1 MYALLGDVLHDSRLN
16 EEAYL
21 AYERSLE
28 FNPMNLFCLNNYAY
42 FLAVDG
48 TELEKAERMSRLT
61 VEAPGADATF
71 FDTYAWVL
79 YRMKE
84 YEKARIYIDEALRTL
99 PFTAENASVIDHAGD
114 IYFHCNDRAKALEF
128 WRRALEVSADRELT
142 RQLRRKLRRRR
153 P

>member
-1 MYALLGDVLHDSRLN
+1 M
-16 EEAYL
+16 
-21 AYERSLE
+21 
-28 FNPMNLFCLNNYAY
+28 
-42 FLAVDG
+42 DG

-71 FDTYAWVL
+71 FDTYAWIL

-114 IYFHCNDRAKALEF
+114 IYFYCKDRAKAVEF
-128 WRRALEVSADRELT
+128 WRRALEVSTDRELSQ
-142 RQLRRKLRRRR
+142 QLRRKLRRRR